1 MLVMYSS
8 ILNPYER
15 NDGKRS
21 QQNEWK
27 TLLQMGG
34 HDCGGEQGQDTGD
47 FSLPFKSH
55 LQSAINEKMFSSRLA
70 VTFGD
75 RQNEAT

>member
-15 NDGKRS
+15 NDGRRS

-34 HDCGGEQGQDTGD
+34 HDCGGERRQDTGD
-47 FSLPFKSH
+47 FSLYSKYLISG
-55 LQSAINEKMFSSRLA
+55 AKKMRKCFLTGVA
-70 VTFGD
+70 ATFGD
-75 RQNEAT
+75 